1 MHVPPCANTGLQAEG
16 EFWEVNESLLA
27 SVRSVECKGLTH
39 EIGLEVG
46 CIKAS
51 LHLFEAL
58 KGDKGV
64 EMAVDSN
71 DMSASLGHS
80 DPALSGGDA
89 VHVALGPDAHGGGH
103 WQGVFKHSSIAHSIS
118 SM

>member
-1 MHVPPCANTGLQAEG
+1 MSHLVQIRGSRPKGNSGRSMKPCLP
-16 EFWEVNESLLA
+16 A
-27 SVRSVECKGLTH
+27 SGVWNARGWMRKLVQVQKCVQVLKYLTH
-39 EIGLEVG
+39 EVGLEVG

-58 KGDKGV
+58 KGDERV
-64 EMAVDSN
+64 EMAVDSHN
-71 DMSASLGHS
+71 MSTSLCHP

-103 WQGVFKHSSIAHSIS
+103 W
-118 SM
+118 